1 MTLSSST
8 IVVTG
13 GCGVLGVHLIRRLV
27 ADGHDVLS
35 IDLEPWDGPVE
46 GFRHVRADIGD
57 GRRMT
62 RLFDGARFVVHS
74 AAALPSYPVAQIRAV
89 TVEGTRNVL
98 DAAVLAGV
106 ERTVVLSSTAAYGLP
121 ELVPTPEDYPRRPVD
136 PYSRAKAEAEEIAEK
151 VRADGNC
158 VPILRPK
165 TFLGPGRLGL
175 FAMLFE
181 WADEGRNFP
190 VLGRGDVRTQ
200 MLDVSDLV
208 DAVLASLTLPA
219 DRVNDNFNIAATEYG
234 TLREDFQSVL
244 DAAGHG
250 KRVIG
255 LPVRPAV
262 AVLEALD
269 RAGWSP
275 VYRRLIH
282 KLLADS
288 AASTRLAEQRLGFRP
303 RYSNRETILRT
314 YEWWRSRGPAARTT
328 GRTSHAPWKQGLLAA
343 AKVFF

>member
-1 MTLSSST
+1 MTLSPST

-13 GCGVLGVHLIRRLV
+13 GSGMLGVHLVRRLV

-35 IDLEPWDGPVE
+35 IDLEPWAGPVA
-46 GFRHVRADIGD
+46 GFRHVRADITD
-57 GRRMT
+57 AAAMT
-62 RLFDGARFVVHS
+62 RLLDGARHVVHS
-74 AAALPSYPVAQIRAV
+74 AAALPSYPAAQIRAV
-89 TVEGTRNVL
+89 TVDGTRTVF
-98 DAAVLAGV
+98 DAAVRAGA
-106 ERTVVLSSTAAYGLP
+106 ERTVLLSSTAAYGLP

-136 PYSRAKAEAEEIAEK
+136 PYSRAKADAEELAEK
-151 VRADGNC
+151 LRAAGHC
-158 VPILRPK
+158 VPVLRPK

-181 WADEGRNFP
+181 WADEGRHFP

-200 MLDVSDLV
+200 MLDVADLV
-208 DAVLASLTLPA
+208 DAVVASLTLPA
-219 DRVNDNFNIAATEYG
+219 DRVNATFNIAATEYG
-234 TLREDFQSVL
+234 TLREDFQAVL

-262 AVLEALD
+262 AALRALD

-275 VYRRLIH
+275 VYGRLIH

-288 AASTRLAEQRLGFRP
+288 AAATTLAEERLGFRP
-303 RYSNRETILRT
+303 RYSNRDTILRT
-314 YEWWRSRGPAARTT
+314 YEWWRSGGPVTRTT
-328 GRTSHAPWKQGLLAA
+328 GRTHNVPWKQGALAA

>member
-1 MTLSSST
+1 MTLTPST

-35 IDLEPWDGPVE
+35 IDLEPWAGPVD
-46 GFRHVRADIGD
+46 GFRHVRADVGD
-57 GRRMT
+57 AAAMA
-62 RLFDGARFVVHS
+62 RLLGGARFVVHG
-74 AAALPSYPVAQIRAV
+74 AAALPSYPEQQIRAV
-89 TVEGTRNVL
+89 TVEGTRTVL
-98 DAAVLAGV
+98 DAAVRAGA
-106 ERTVVLSSTAAYGLP
+106 ERTVLMSSTASYGLP

-136 PYSRAKAEAEEIAEK
+136 AYSRAKAEAEEIAEK
-151 VRADGNC
+151 VRADGHC
-158 VPILRPK
+158 VPVLRPK

-181 WADEGRNFP
+181 WADEGRHFP

-200 MLDVSDLV
+200 MLDVADLV
-208 DAVLASLTLPA
+208 DAVVASLTLPA
-219 DRVNDNFNIAATEYG
+219 DRVNENFNIAATEYG
-234 TLREDFQSVL
+234 TLREDFQAVL

-250 KRVIG
+250 RRVIG

-288 AASTRLAEQRLGFRP
+288 AASTTLAQERLGFRP
-303 RYSNRETILRT
+303 RYSNRDTILRT
-314 YEWWRSRGPAARTT
+314 YEWWRSRGPVAATA
-328 GRTSHAPWKQGLLAA
+328 GRTSHAPWKQGVLAA